1 MVSYHTPSV
10 AFGNWRRAYLFTVR
24 NDIRVTVDDN
34 VTTPGMVKFYV
45 RRRVGGKVLNNE
57 AAKLLK
63 YAVS

>member
-1 MVSYHTPSV
+1 VSYHTPSV
-10 AFGNWRRAYLFTVR
+10 ASGNWRRAYLFTVR

-34 VTTPGMVKFYV
+34 ISTPGQVKFYV